1 MIKHHPTEEMLTQF
15 VEGSLPTPFNV
26 AISAHLELC
35 NDCKNKV
42 LELEKKSASNV
53 FKADS
58 NDVVDLDYDLSMMLD
73 LITEDKSIT
82 KYNLAKPVSIDFS
95 GKNITLPTAFNNYN
109 RSNFSRI
116 GKISRARFESD
127 DKGLRASLLHIDAGG
142 EIPNHTHTGFEIT
155 LLLEGQF
162 EDESGVYSKGDFIW
176 LDGSISHSPK
186 SKEGCICFTLVNSA
200 LHFNKGLSKLLNPIG
215 KLIY

>member
-1 MIKHHPTEEMLTQF
+1 MIKHHPTEDMLIKF
-15 VEGSLPTPFNV
+15 VDGSLPTPFNV

-35 NDCKNKV
+35 SECKTRV
-42 LELEKKSASNV
+42 LALENKSANDV
-53 FKADS
+53 FKYEEEGI
-58 NDVVDLDYDLSMMLD
+58 VDLDYDLSFMLD
-73 LITEDKSIT
+73 LITADNSISHCESS
-82 KYNLAKPVSIDFS
+82 KPVSIDFS
-95 GKNITLPTAFNNYN
+95 GKEVTLPNAFNNYS
-109 RSNFSRI
+109 RSDFSRI
-116 GKISRARFESD
+116 GKISRSRFESED
-127 DKGLRASLLHIDAGG
+127 NELRASLLHIEAGG

-162 EDESGVYSKGDFIW
+162 EDESGVYNKGDFIW
-176 LDGSISHSPK
+176 LDGSNSHSPK